1 MTGVTP
7 AHDDLVPTRSGRHRP
22 PPRVRTATPEPAP
35 GHRLLPG
42 VALVTYVVLAFLFS
56 WAWWVPMALRG
67 QVVTAGQ
74 GWPTHLPGLMGPA
87 FAAVVVT
94 LGWQGTSALRDLGRR
109 AVRWR
114 GVGRWWWSVPG
125 ILAVGVVGVA
135 AAAATGRPVDL
146 GGLAEY
152 SGAPVVP
159 LLVLFGYVLVVN
171 GYGEEL
177 GWRGLLAD
185 GLVDRV
191 GEVRAALI
199 VTVVWATWHLPMFWV
214 VDSFRSMG
222 WATIG
227 WVLGLLAGS
236 VVLTRL
242 YVGSGRSVLLVALW
256 HTAFNFTTATT
267 ATQGLSAAIT
277 STAVMVAAV
286 VVLVRARVRDRAA
299 RDAHRA
305 RPPAERVGAE
315 APHRSRVSVGRHHP

>member
-7 AHDDLVPTRSGRHRP
+7 AHDGPVPTRSGRHRP
-22 PPRVRTATPEPAP
+22 PPRARAATPKPAP
-35 GHRLLPG
+35 AHPPLPG
-42 VALVTYVVLAFLFS
+42 AALVTYVVLAFLFS

-67 QVVTAGQ
+67 EVVTPGQ

-125 ILAVGVVGVA
+125 ILALGVVGVA
-135 AAAATGRPVDL
+135 AAAATGTPVDL
-146 GGLAEY
+146 GDLGDLAEY

-286 VVLVRARVRDRAA
+286 IVLVRARVRDRAA
-299 RDAHRA
+299 HAARRA
-305 RPPAERVGAE
+305 RPRAERVGAD
-315 APHRSRVSVGRHHP
+315 APHP

>member
-1 MTGVTP
+1 
-7 AHDDLVPTRSGRHRP
+7 
-22 PPRVRTATPEPAP
+22 
-35 GHRLLPG
+35 
-42 VALVTYVVLAFLFS
+42 
-56 WAWWVPMALRG
+56 
-67 QVVTAGQ
+67 
-74 GWPTHLPGLMGPA
+74 MGPA

-94 LGWQGTSALRDLGRR
+94 LGWRGTGALRDLGRR

-114 GVGRWWWSVPG
+114 GVGRWWWSVPAVLALG
-125 ILAVGVVGVA
+125 AVGLAV
-135 AAAATGRPVDL
+135 AAATGTPVDL

-152 SGAPVVP
+152 SGAPVVSV
-159 LLVLFGYVLVVN
+159 LVLFGYVLVVN

-191 GEVRAALI
+191 GEVRTALV
-199 VTVVWATWHLPMFWV
+199 VTVVWATWHLPLFWV
-214 VDSFRSMG
+214 VASFRSMG

-256 HTAFNFTTATT
+256 HTAFNFTSATT

-277 STAVMVAAV
+277 STAVIVAAAV
-286 VVLVRARVRDRAA
+286 VLANGRRRDREARAA
-299 RDAHRA
+299 ALRRRRDTARRLAEYHSVEQHSAGADDGYARRASHSSSAGQRPAHR
-305 RPPAERVGAE
+305 EE
-315 APHRSRVSVGRHHP
+315 TIS